1 MVDLKDIKTGKA
13 TITIFTGLN
22 FLVPGGLGIFF
33 LKNELFLSLDFAKLL
48 FLSILLSTPFILI
61 AFVVSLL
68 ASETLLRVPSLGD
81 RAEEKEIIENTEEHD
96 LTLVF
101 LTNFFSVIIWIITL
115 VSLWISDIQTD
126 NMKIAEQIVKDY
138 LSCSFILLLI
148 VLLILMVKRYKLI
161 GKSLG

>member
-13 TITIFTGLN
+13 TIVIFTGLN
-22 FLVPGGLGIFF
+22 FFVPGGLGVFF
-33 LKNELFLSLDFAKLL
+33 LKHELFLSLDFAKLL
-48 FLSILLSTPFILI
+48 LLSILISTPFILI
-61 AFVVSLL
+61 AFVLSLL
-68 ASETLLRVPSLGD
+68 ALETLLRVPSLGD
-81 RAEEKEIIENTEEHD
+81 RAEEKEIIENTEEND

-126 NMKIAEQIVKDY
+126 SMKIAEQIVKDY

-148 VLLILMVKRYKLI
+148 ALLMLAVKRYKLI
-161 GKSLG
+161 RKS